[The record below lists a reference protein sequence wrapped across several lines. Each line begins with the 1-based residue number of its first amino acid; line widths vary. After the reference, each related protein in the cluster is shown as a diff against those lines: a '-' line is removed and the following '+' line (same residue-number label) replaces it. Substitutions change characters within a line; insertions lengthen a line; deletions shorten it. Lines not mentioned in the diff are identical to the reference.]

1 MLWITTSYSKTYK
14 NNNGIIDTTS
24 KYIQNSSNQSNP
36 IIYINKNGKTY
47 SSIKNKNQYQL
58 QNIKNQQNKKLQPK
72 HPKPTIHKLKK
83 NNLQIL
89 KNNLNKNL

>member
-1 MLWITTSYSKTYK
+1 MVWITTSYSKTYK

-24 KYIQNSSNQSNP
+24 KYIQNSSYQSNP

-47 SSIKNKNQYQL
+47 SSIKNKKQNQSQ
-58 QNIKNQQNKKLQPK
+58 NQQNNKLQQTTQQK
-72 HPKPTIHKLKK
+72 TTIQKLKK